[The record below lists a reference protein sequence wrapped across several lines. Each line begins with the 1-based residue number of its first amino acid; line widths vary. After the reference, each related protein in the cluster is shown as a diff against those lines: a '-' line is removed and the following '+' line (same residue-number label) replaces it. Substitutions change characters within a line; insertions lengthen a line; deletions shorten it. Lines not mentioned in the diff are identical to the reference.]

1 MAIHYMGDIKHMTC
15 QTEKGFRRSPLS
27 DISYNCGEKLT
38 DEFTG
43 RTHNRQHYDGTQ
55 IIDSDIV
62 SADESCKYGNS
73 SISSAERR
81 NMMYNDLYRL
91 NKKNSERIYWK
102 TEIALSNNMTD
113 EQLKETAREISLSIS
128 QYLHRPVDYSI
139 HKKPPTKKK
148 PGNNHVHIA
157 VPERAFDNGN
167 WGGKSTSYYIN
178 KDGNLIYDK
187 IYKDEKGNDIRK
199 PCTVDNKDPIYAINP
214 KTGLEYCVNQRKDK
228 NGRLQ
233 WKDKDINALGKS
245 DLKWMHDE
253 IDRIQNMVLEKHN
266 INDQVKRND
275 SRTTEELKKAGIK
288 AQHIG
293 KRDMEKRGE
302 QYQEKVQLNQQY
314 DFFKT
319 TFDNQFA
326 KLDEEEHLLSIA
338 ERAEAQAENKHAAI
352 TLEKEKNIK
361 IAEDLQKE
369 TDAAITDYIEN
380 DLQPEEIFVKHSVSE
395 FNKAIDLAKQNT
407 APIITTMDNG
417 VSAINKEIKEFNRQ
431 TNPTDRE
438 TLIIEHIATN
448 GHHMERYRS
457 AAEKIFRKSLSS
469 ERMQAASRKRWRRNQ
484 GWLTRNY
491 IHKFVGKEASF
502 LYEKYLRLKNII
514 KPEDQNPKKYI
525 EPVTC
530 EFALKSI
537 INGGSVPNIK
547 SRIRNDQTVT
557 DNAIRITTENNAK
570 YNKDAQSESHLPPP
584 TTEPLTLWNTLPN
597 RILQLTNEEKRIF
610 YNPLPDYEPQKDQ
623 EDFQAKLNQMDTLA
637 FQSVTHQQNDLT
649 QTQESMNR
657 VSNIIN
663 MVSEHIAEQE
673 RIRKAAEEAAKRKA
687 EEWKREEYDR
697 LSAIRNEKLDLFRA
711 AVAIAFEE
719 KTYND
724 QLQAYNKYQEYKA
737 LKDNIIF
744 YKEKWEK
751 QCKLEDEE
759 AERKSRWSI
768 YDYSPDRTVSDR
780 YYDQYLEAE
789 RKLEKRYPDEEYP
802 TYAPEP
808 DREKIEQEANDK
820 FASMRADLLKKND
833 ASMGLNIEQKIIDD
847 YDRAAAAAQEYWK
860 KKPADDPA
868 SGKHIQQPKQNTN
881 ADRRAANTPTV
892 APPDRKKGKGRGGRS

>member
-15 QTEKGFRRSPLS
+15 QTEKGFRRSPMS
-27 DISYNCGEKLT
+27 DISYNCGEELT

-62 SADESCKYGNS
+62 SADESCIYGNS

-91 NKKNSERIYWK
+91 NKKDSERIYWK
-102 TEIALSNNMTD
+102 TEIALPNNMTD
-113 EQLKETAREISLSIS
+113 EQLQETAREISLSFS

-139 HKKPPTKKK
+139 HKKPAKKTK

-157 VPERAFDNGN
+157 VPERAFDNGK
-167 WGGKSTSYYIN
+167 WGGKSTSYYIDR
-178 KDGNLIYDK
+178 KGNLIYDK

-214 KTGLEYCVNQRKDK
+214 ETGLKYCVNQRKDK

-253 IDRIQNMVLEKHN
+253 IDRIQNMVLAKHN

-361 IAEDLQKE
+361 TAEDLQKE
-369 TDAAITDYIEN
+369 VDAAITDYIEN
-380 DLQPEEIFVKHSVSE
+380 ELQPEEIFVKDSVSE
-395 FNKAIDLAKQNT
+395 FNKAIDLGKQNT
-407 APIITTMDNG
+407 APIITTMNNG
-417 VSAINKEIKEFNRQ
+417 ISAINDKINKFNQ
-431 TNPTDRE
+431 QDNPTDRE
-438 TLIIEHIATN
+438 TLIINYLAMN
-448 GHHMERYRS
+448 GQHMERYRN
-457 AAEKIFRKSLSS
+457 AADEIFRKSLSS
-469 ERMQAASRKRWRRNQ
+469 ERIQAASRKRWRKYR

-491 IHKFVGKEASF
+491 INKVVGKEAAF

-525 EPVTC
+525 APVTS

-537 INGGSVPNIK
+537 INGGSVPDIK
-547 SRIRNDQTVT
+547 SRIRNNQTVT
-557 DNAIRITTENNAK
+557 DNAVRITAENNAQ
-570 YNKDAQSESHLPPP
+570 YNKDAQTENHLPPP
-584 TTEPLTLWNTLPN
+584 TAEPLTLWNTLPE
-597 RILQLTNEEKRIF
+597 RMLQLTNEEKRIF
-610 YNPLPDYEPQKDQ
+610 YNPLPDYKPQKDQ
-623 EDFQAKLNQMDTLA
+623 QDFLDKLNKMDTLA
-637 FQSVTHQQNDLT
+637 FLSVTNQQHNLM
-649 QTQESMNR
+649 QIQESMNNIG
-657 VSNIIN
+657 NIITATMN
-663 MVSEHIAEQE
+663 YKTEQE
-673 RIRKAAEEAAKRKA
+673 QKAAK
-687 EEWKREEYDR
+687 EWKREEYDR
-697 LSAIRNEKLDLFRA
+697 LSVIRTEKLNIMRSA
-711 AVAIAFEE
+711 ASASYGETI
-719 KTYND
+719 YNERMD
-724 QLQAYNKYQEYKA
+724 KYQQYQEYQEMKS
-737 LKDNIIF
+737 NIDF
-744 YKEKWEK
+744 YKDLWEK
-751 QCKLEDEE
+751 QYDKEDEE
-759 AERKSRWSI
+759 AKKKSAWSI
-768 YDYSPDRTVSDR
+768 YVYEPDRTISDH
-780 YYDQYLEAE
+780 YYAQYVNAKH
-789 RKLEKRYPDEEYP
+789 KLEETYPDEKYP
-802 TYAPEP
+802 SFEPEP
-808 DREKIEQEANDK
+808 DRKIIEQEATSE
-820 FASMRADLLKKND
+820 FASMRADLLKK
-833 ASMGLNIEQKIIDD
+833 KIITLKLNVDKQIIAD
-847 YDRAAAAAQEYWK
+847 YDKAAADAQAYWK
-860 KKPADDPA
+860 KKPADAPA
-868 SGKHIQQPKQNTN
+868 DGKQPKTI
-881 ADRRAANTPTV
+881 DRDNSNKPYT
-892 APPDRKKGKGRGGRS
+892 GR